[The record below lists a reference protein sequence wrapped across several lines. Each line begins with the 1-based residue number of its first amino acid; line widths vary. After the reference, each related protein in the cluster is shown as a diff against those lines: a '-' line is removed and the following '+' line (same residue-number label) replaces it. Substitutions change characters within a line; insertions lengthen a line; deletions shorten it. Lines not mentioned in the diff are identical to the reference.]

1 MKYKKFIKIIIISL
15 ICLKFNTLE
24 AKETIVYIDMNNI
37 MSNSLVGKALSSKLI
52 TYKKKNSEKFN
63 KAFDEMKSDEKK
75 LIAQKN
81 VLEKSEFEKKFGA
94 LQLRYKEYSESI
106 QKLQGDIN
114 NKTIKSQAFIL
125 EQLTP
130 ILSEYA
136 KDNSINLILNKKNVI
151 IGKSDLDITQNI
163 MKSLNNKIKDI
174 KLKN

>member
-1 MKYKKFIKIIIISL
+1 
-15 ICLKFNTLE
+15 
-24 AKETIVYIDMNNI
+24 
-37 MSNSLVGKALSSKLI
+37 
-52 TYKKKNSEKFN
+52 
-63 KAFDEMKSDEKK
+63 MKSDEKK

>member
-1 MKYKKFIKIIIISL
+1 MKYKKFIKITIILL
-15 ICLKFNTLE
+15 ICLKFNTLD
-24 AKETIVYIDMNNI
+24 AKEAIVYIDMNNI
-37 MSNSLVGKALSSKLI
+37 MSNSLVGKAFSSKLL
-52 TYKKKNSEKFN
+52 TYKKKNSEKLN
-63 KAFDEMKSDEKK
+63 KVFKGLKSDEKT

-81 VLEKSEFEKKFGA
+81 VLEKSEFKKKYDA

-106 QKLQGDIN
+106 QKLQRDIN
-114 NKTIKSQAFIL
+114 NKSIKSQAFIL
-125 EQLTP
+125 EKLTP

-151 IGKSDLDITQNI
+151 IGRSNLDITQNI